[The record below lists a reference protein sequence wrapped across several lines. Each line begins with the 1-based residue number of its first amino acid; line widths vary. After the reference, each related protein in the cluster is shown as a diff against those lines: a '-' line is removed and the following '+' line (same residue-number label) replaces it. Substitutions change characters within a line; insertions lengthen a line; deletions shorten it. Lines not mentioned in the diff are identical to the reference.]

1 MSNIDHGM
9 RELAA
14 DEIEAVS
21 GGTVSS
27 VYSYLR
33 TVEYVLDK
41 NGGDKCAAP
50 TMVKALDKFLDNIL
64 RR

>member
-41 NGGDKCAAP
+41 NGGDKCGAP
-50 TMVKALDKFLDNIL
+50 PLVKALDRFLDDL